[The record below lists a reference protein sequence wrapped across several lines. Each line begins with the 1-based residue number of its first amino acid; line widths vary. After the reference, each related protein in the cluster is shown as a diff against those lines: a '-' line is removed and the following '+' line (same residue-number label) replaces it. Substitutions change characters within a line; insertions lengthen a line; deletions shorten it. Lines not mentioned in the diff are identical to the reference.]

1 MELKLKLNIAI
12 YYKKAKK
19 SLTRIKMDDN
29 IRLWLKK
36 MDKKRGKEQKKQ
48 KNVK

>member
-1 MELKLKLNIAI
+1 MELKPKLNIVI
-12 YYKKAKK
+12 YYKKVKK

>member
-1 MELKLKLNIAI
+1 MELKPKLNIAI
-12 YYKKAKK
+12 SYKKVKK

-29 IRLWLKK
+29 IRLLLKK

>member
-1 MELKLKLNIAI
+1 MKLKSKLNIVI
-12 YYKKAKK
+12 SYKKVKK

>member
-1 MELKLKLNIAI
+1 MELKPKLNIVI
-12 YYKKAKK
+12 YYKKVKK
-19 SLTRIKMDDN
+19 QLTRIKMDDN
-29 IRLWLKK
+29 IRLLLKK

>member
-1 MELKLKLNIAI
+1 MKLKSKLNIVI
-12 YYKKAKK
+12 SYKKVKK

-29 IRLWLKK
+29 IRLLLKK